1 MNKAFTIPCITK
13 DDVKSGQW
21 GVERELV
28 PSANT
33 KREMVQSLSAELG
46 RGYFVASGVQ
56 TIMTGSLT
64 CLCTVVSTLPS

>member
-1 MNKAFTIPCITK
+1 MNKSVHDTLYNKRRC
-13 DDVKSGQW
+13 
-21 GVERELV
+21 EELV